1 MIWALAGIMSA
12 PERIGFRGPVAD
24 PPQASPRDEQR
35 VVPAQRAGTT
45 APTTAVWTGDCAMA
59 VELAHVLGPARG
71 VIEPPADLLAHAPAD
86 MSWDLGQT
94 ATKIRL
100 YEFCLIHGSSFEI
113 YRCVNLG
120 ELARMWP
127 QLCLPTGIR
136 AQWAGALREIGS
148 TTADDKKVHASTGG
162 PSWPQIH

>member
-1 MIWALAGIMSA
+1 
-12 PERIGFRGPVAD
+12 
-24 PPQASPRDEQR
+24 
-35 VVPAQRAGTT
+35 
-45 APTTAVWTGDCAMA
+45 MA

-86 MSWDLGQT
+86 TSWDLDQT

-136 AQWAGALREIGS
+136 AQWAGALREIGG
-148 TTADDKKVHASTGG
+148 TTGDDQQTRRRALRAVPVCAVVPLNPRRSL
-162 PSWPQIH
+162 